1 MDASPTSEQTIRL
14 LLDIGHYP
22 QSQRPDIT
30 TGAIQRF
37 LESVPS
43 RA

>member
-1 MDASPTSEQTIRL
+1 VGA
-14 LLDIGHYP
+14 
-22 QSQRPDIT
+22 QRPDIT

-43 RA
+43 RG